1 MKKSDLRALI
11 IIVVFVSI
19 KLQFANAQDKTEQ
32 WPGVTVKV
40 LSDNEKVNISEVTLQ
55 PGAVADWHSHPQ
67 YTTYAVTDAK
77 MRVEIEG
84 KETVFAEMKAGQAS
98 WSPAVKHKVTNT
110 GNSAFT
116 VIVTE
121 IK

>member
-1 MKKSDLRALI
+1 MKRNILI
-11 IIVVFVSI
+11 MFFVMAVITSVT
-19 KLQFANAQDKTEQ
+19 AQTENTQEKKEQ
-32 WPGVTVKV
+32 WPGVFVKI
-40 LSDNEKVNISEVTLQ
+40 LTDNEKVNISEVTIS

-77 MRVEIEG
+77 MKVEIEG
-84 KETVFAEMKAGQAS
+84 KETVNAELKAGQAS
-98 WSPAVKHKVTNT
+98 WSPAVNHKVTNT
-110 GNSAFT
+110 GKKPFT